1 MKQLPLVLD
10 IQPIFL
16 CTDLHWIGERIGTER
31 EKGTYAWK
39 TLQDAGMIITGGS
52 DCPVETYD
60 PIKGIYAAV
69 TRKDFDGYPVR

>member
-1 MKQLPLVLD
+1 MNGLEL
-10 IQPIFL
+10 
-16 CTDLHWIGERIGTER
+16 R
-31 EKGTYAWK
+31 EKKGTYAWK

-69 TRKDFDGYPVR
+69 TRKDFDGYPSDGYYPDEKIVCI